1 MKIKTTLT
9 ITVIAL
15 ILAAPVTAQD
25 ASRSGSKAVA
35 VLCSFGPP
43 ATAQDAGS
51 SGFVISLKNGST
63 IRGRTLTRDDT
74 TGKLRLA
81 MTEAGGEAK
90 SYAVIAPEDTTEIRS
105 SASDSDS
112 IRIRLKGGSDL
123 RCKEFSLNGDSVA
136 VKLGSAS
143 KVEVRWSDI
152 ESISFAQ

>member
-1 MKIKTTLT
+1 MKIKTTL
-9 ITVIAL
+9 IVTVIAL
-15 ILAAPVTAQD
+15 ILAAPIAGQD
-25 ASRSGSKAVA
+25 TG
-35 VLCSFGPP
+35 GP
-43 ATAQDAGS
+43 
-51 SGFVISLKNGST
+51 GFVISLKNGST

-90 SYAVIAPEDTTEIRS
+90 SYAVIAPEDTSEIRS

-123 RCKEFSLNGDSVA
+123 RCKEFSLSGDSIA

-143 KVEVRWSDI
+143 KVEIRWSDI

>member
-1 MKIKTTLT
+1 MKIKSALF
-9 ITVIAL
+9 ITAL
-15 ILAAPVTAQD
+15 AMMLGLPVA
-25 ASRSGSKAVA
+25 G
-35 VLCSFGPP
+35 
-43 ATAQDAGS
+43 QDAGA

-63 IRGRTLTRDDT
+63 IRGRTLSRDET

-81 MTEAGGEAK
+81 MTEAGGEAN

-105 SASDSDS
+105 SASESDS

-136 VKLGSAS
+136 VKLGAAT

>member
-1 MKIKTTLT
+1 MKIKTILI

-15 ILAAPVTAQD
+15 ILVAPIA
-25 ASRSGSKAVA
+25 
-35 VLCSFGPP
+35 
-43 ATAQDAGS
+43 AQDAGA

-63 IRGRTLTRDDT
+63 IRGRTLTRDET

-81 MTEAGGEAK
+81 MTESGGEAK
-90 SYAVIAPEDTTEIRS
+90 SYAVIAPEDTSDIRS

-123 RCKEFSLNGDSVA
+123 RCKEFSLNGDSVS

-143 KVEVRWSDI
+143 RVEVRWIDI

>member
-1 MKIKTTLT
+1 MKIKTTLI

-15 ILAAPVTAQD
+15 ILAAPIAGQD
-25 ASRSGSKAVA
+25 TG
-35 VLCSFGPP
+35 GP
-43 ATAQDAGS
+43 
-51 SGFVISLKNGST
+51 GFVISLKNGST

-90 SYAVIAPEDTTEIRS
+90 SYAVIAPEDTAEIRS
-105 SASDSDS
+105 SASEGDS
-112 IRIRLKGGSDL
+112 IRIKLKGGSDL
-123 RCKEFSLNGDSVA
+123 RCKEFSLSGDSIA

-143 KVEVRWSDI
+143 KVEIRWSDI

>member
-1 MKIKTTLT
+1 MKLKTTFVIILT
-9 ITVIAL
+9 CLMLSVP
-15 ILAAPVTAQD
+15 ILAQDTGAP
-25 ASRSGSKAVA
+25 
-35 VLCSFGPP
+35 
-43 ATAQDAGS
+43 
-51 SGFVISLKNGST
+51 GFIISLKNGSSV
-63 IRGRTLTRDDT
+63 RGRTLSRDEA

-81 MTEAGGEAK
+81 MTEDASGEAK
-90 SYAVIAPEDTTEIRS
+90 SYAVIAPEDTAEIRS
-105 SASDSDS
+105 SATDSDS

>member
-1 MKIKTTLT
+1 MNIKTTL
-9 ITVIAL
+9 IVTVIAL
-15 ILAAPVTAQD
+15 ILAAPVA
-25 ASRSGSKAVA
+25 
-35 VLCSFGPP
+35 
-43 ATAQDAGS
+43 AQDAGA

-63 IRGRTLTRDDT
+63 IRGRTLSRDDT

-81 MTEAGGEAK
+81 MTEAAGEAK
-90 SYAVIAPEDTTEIRS
+90 SYAVISPDDTTEIRS

-143 KVEVRWSDI
+143 KVEVRWIDI

>member
-1 MKIKTTLT
+1 MNIKTPLL

-15 ILAAPVTAQD
+15 IIAAPIAAQD
-25 ASRSGSKAVA
+25 TGA
-35 VLCSFGPP
+35 
-43 ATAQDAGS
+43 

-63 IRGRTLTRDDT
+63 IRGRTLSRDDT
-74 TGKLRLA
+74 TGKHRLA

-90 SYAVIAPEDTTEIRS
+90 SYAVISPDDTTEIRS

-143 KVEVRWSDI
+143 KVEVRWIDI

>member
-1 MKIKTTLT
+1 MKTRTTLLVT
-9 ITVIAL
+9 LMTL
-15 ILAAPVTAQD
+15 I
-25 ASRSGSKAVA
+25 SAVP
-35 VLCSFGPP
+35 SFSQEGGGP
-43 ATAQDAGS
+43 
-51 SGFVISLKNGST
+51 GFVISLKNGST
-63 IRGRTLTRDDT
+63 IRGRTLSRDET

-90 SYAVIAPEDTTEIRS
+90 SYAVIAPEDTSEIRS
-105 SASDSDS
+105 SASESDS

-123 RCKEFSLNGDSVA
+123 RCKEFSLNGDSVS

>member
-1 MKIKTTLT
+1 MKIK
-9 ITVIAL
+9 IAL
-15 ILAAPVTAQD
+15 LITLALIFAAPIAAQETG
-25 ASRSGSKAVA
+25 A
-35 VLCSFGPP
+35 
-43 ATAQDAGS
+43 

-63 IRGRTLTRDDT
+63 IRGRTLSRDDT

-90 SYAVIAPEDTTEIRS
+90 SYAVIAPEDTSEIRS

-136 VKLGSAS
+136 VKLGSAT
-143 KVEVRWSDI
+143 KVEVKWADI
-152 ESISFAQ
+152 ESISFAH